1 MLFPPAIMVEGKET
15 APFICVF
22 ICESV
27 RSPTDELLKD
37 ATVLDQQF
45 SGGNGSKDWGG
56 GVDPCTRYLQKP
68 CKSTKI

>member
-1 MLFPPAIMVEGKET
+1 MVEGKET

-56 GVDPCTRYLQKP
+56 GGLTRVLDICRNLANLQKFEFLQ
-68 CKSTKI
+68 K